1 VRSHLGFETMA
12 KKVFIDGEAGT
23 TGLQIRSR
31 LETRSDIELLQIPQE
46 SRKDPGARARLL
58 NEADVAIL
66 CLPDAAAIEAVSL
79 VENPAVKIVD
89 ASTAHRTSPDWA
101 YGLPEMGQGQDAR
114 IAEARRVS
122 NPGCYPTGLIALL
135 RPLVEAGMIGADFP
149 ACCHA
154 VSGYSGGG
162 RALIARFEDE
172 DAPDAVDTAYQIYA
186 LGLEHKHVEEM
197 RVHSGLDHR
206 PLFLPSVGRFYQG
219 MLVML
224 PLQLWSLAKA
234 VRPADLHEVLEEAYG
249 GQRFVE
255 VAGLA
260 DCDAM
265 GELDPESL
273 NGTNSLRLHVFGNYK
288 RQQAVLVALLDNLGK
303 GASGA
308 AVQNLNLMLG
318 AAPETGLL
326 PTRLAAE

>member
-1 VRSHLGFETMA
+1 MA
-12 KKVFIDGEAGT
+12 QKVFIDGEAGT

-31 LETRSDIELLQIPQE
+31 LETRTDIELLQIPE
-46 SRKDPGARARLL
+46 ERRKDPAERARFL
-58 NEADVAIL
+58 NQADAAIL
-66 CLPDAAAIEAVSL
+66 CLPDAAAVEAVSL

-89 ASTAHRTSPDWA
+89 ASTAHRTNPDWA
-101 YGLPEMGQGQDAR
+101 YGLPEMAQGQAER
-114 IAEARRVS
+114 ISEARRVS

-135 RPLVEAGMIGADFP
+135 RPLIDAGLVGADFP
-149 ACCHA
+149 VSCHA

-162 RALIARFEDE
+162 RALITRFED
-172 DAPDAVDTAYQIYA
+172 DKAPNAVETAYQIYG

-197 RVHSGLDHR
+197 RVHSGLEHR

-219 MLVML
+219 MLVMI

-234 VRPADLHEVLEEAYG
+234 VRSADLHEVLEEAYH

-265 GELDPESL
+265 KELDPEGL
-273 NGTNSLRLHVFGNYK
+273 NGTNSLRLHVFGNDK

-318 AAPETGLL
+318 TAPETGLL